1 MDDTAQKE
9 HAQIINQSQV
19 AGGCKAMVGLPT
31 ALLKNAIK
39 CFLLCLLRQ
48 RRVIMKK
55 PGTDSRVSSR
65 LCKDKFYQN
74 VFQQFN
80 FKKSVIRSG
89 SPPS

>member
-1 MDDTAQKE
+1 MMDDTAPKE

-19 AGGCKAMVGLPT
+19 AGGSKAMAGLPT

-55 PGTDSRVSSR
+55 PGTDRVSVPGYVKPSFIR
-65 LCKDKFYQN
+65 MSSNNLIL
-74 VFQQFN
+74 
-80 FKKSVIRSG
+80 KSL
-89 SPPS
+89 